1 MRRSIVLLI
10 FLMAALMAAPGQAAP
25 RQPGTQMSERD
36 QWAADLDYLA
46 KELPARH
53 KNLYFKISAA
63 LKARI
68 PKLSRPEFLA
78 DLARLVASVGDS
90 HTSFT
95 VIPQKAFPLKLYWFK
110 EGICVTDTASEYAEL
125 LDGRL
130 ESVDGHPVEDVVR
143 AFSGIIPHDNDAQV
157 EDFVPR
163 FLASSEHLLGLGLIA
178 EPDEATFMVRAPSGR
193 RVSAKM
199 TSVPLGAIKRVTW
212 AAPAVDPARLP
223 LYRRTAGSAYE
234 YAYLADSRTLY
245 FAYNSCRDLPGR
257 PFAAF
262 AAELWN
268 TVKKDPV
275 EKMVI
280 DLRNN
285 GGGDSS
291 ILDAFIGQLAA
302 AKEINRKGRLF
313 VIIGRRTFS
322 SAILNAVDLKKRTEA
337 VFYGEP
343 RRLSRPP
350 RPRPRRHSGQRH
362 RRTILEGRGL
372 RQRLTAAGESG
383 AKLTTRSPLGY
394 IRLISPGGSDEK
406 SHRHRRLGHRLRA
419 RGRHRLPLHDAVHTR
434 LVCRSL
440 ETAVQSPQL
449 DFRPGLDDPL
459 CLDGPGRLP
468 RL

>member
-1 MRRSIVLLI
+1 MDRTEKGTRKNMPKSSVFLVVLL
-10 FLMAALMAAPGQAAP
+10 AALFSAAYLGV
-25 RQPGTQMSERD
+25 RQKTGEQLSERE
-36 QWAADLDYLA
+36 QWAADLDFLA

-53 KNLYFKISAA
+53 KNLYFKITPEIFQAEVAA

-68 PKLSRPEFLA
+68 PKLSRPQFLTE
-78 DLARLVASVGDS
+78 LARLVATVGDS
-90 HTSFT
+90 HTALT
-95 VIPQKAFPLKLYWFK
+95 VIPEKAFPLKLYWFK
-110 EGICVTDTASEYAEL
+110 EGICVIDTTSEFAEL
-125 LDGRL
+125 LNGRL
-130 ESVDGHPVEDVVR
+130 AAVDGHPVEEVVR
-143 AFSGIIPHDNDAQV
+143 AVSGIIPHDNDAQV
-157 EDFVPR
+157 KDFVPR
-163 FLASSEHLLGLGLIA
+163 FLASSEHLFGLGLIA
-178 EPDEATFMVRAPSGR
+178 DPEEATFSVRTPAGGTA
-193 RVSAKM
+193 SARM
-199 TSVPLGAIKRVTW
+199 RSLPRSAIGTISW
-212 AAPAVDPARLP
+212 AAPAVDPSRLP

-234 YAYLADSRTLY
+234 FAYLAGSRTLY

-343 RRLSRPP
+343 TGGKPN
-350 RPRPRRHSGQRH
+350 HYGEVE
-362 RRTILEGRGL
+362 ILTLPYLKLGVSYSTKYFRFVEGDDPSL
-372 RQRLTAAGESG
+372 VPDVLVELT
-383 AKLTTRSPLGY
+383 
-394 IRLISPGGSDEK
+394 
-406 SHRHRRLGHRLRA
+406 
-419 RGRHRLPLHDAVHTR
+419 
-434 LVCRSL
+434 
-440 ETAVQSPQL
+440 
-449 DFRPGLDDPL
+449 LDDYLALRDPV
-459 CLDGPGRLP
+459 LDAILAKGIVGQF
-468 RL
+468 